1 MKQVMENYNEEDLKV
16 WNTLFTRQIKNL
28 EDKACKEYLCYL
40 NELAPVL
47 HADAIPNLNELSD
60 LLFEKAGWKIEIV
73 PGLIPVKDFFALL
86 AEKKFCSSTWL
97 RKISQLDYLEE
108 PDMFH
113 DIFGHIPLLLDPTF
127 GDFAQKLGEIG
138 LENHENET
146 IVVQLQRLYW
156 FSIEFGLI
164 KVNHERRI
172 YGAGILSS
180 FQETNGIFDT
190 NTEIFAFNLEEIIH
204 SDFNNM
210 TIQTKYYELESFEE
224 LFVSLKCYEE
234 NLLSNSVQ

>member
-1 MKQVMENYNEEDLKV
+1 MKNYNEEDLKV

-47 HADAIPNLNELSD
+47 HANAIPNLNELSD

-73 PGLIPVKDFFALL
+73 PGLIPVKDFFELL

-224 LFVSLKCYEE
+224 LFESLNHFS
-234 NLLSNSVQ
+234 NLVITLV

>member
-1 MKQVMENYNEEDLKV
+1 MKQIMESYTEEDVNV
-16 WNTLFTRQIKNL
+16 WNILFTRQIKNL
-28 EDKACKEYLCYL
+28 EDKACKEYLFYL
-40 NELAPVL
+40 KELAPVL
-47 HADAIPNLNELSD
+47 HANAIPNLNELSD
-60 LLFEKAGWKIEIV
+60 LLFEKAGWRIEIV
-73 PGLIPVKDFFALL
+73 PGLIPVKDFFELL
-86 AEKKFCSSTWL
+86 AERKFCSSTWL
-97 RKISQLDYLEE
+97 RKMSQLDYLEE

-138 LENHENET
+138 LEHHDNEKV
-146 IVVQLQRLYW
+146 VVQLQRLYW

-164 KVNHERRI
+164 KINNERRI

-180 FQETNGIFDT
+180 FQETNGIYDS
-190 NTEIFAFNLEEIIH
+190 NTEIFPFNLEEIID

-224 LFVSLKCYEE
+224 LFESLNHFKYESKV
-234 NLLSNSVQ
+234 LV

>member
-1 MKQVMENYNEEDLKV
+1 MKQVMNNYTTEDVKV
-16 WNTLFTRQIKNL
+16 WNTLFTRQIANL
-28 EDKACKEYLCYL
+28 QDKACAEYLKYF
-40 NELAPVL
+40 NELESVL
-47 HADAIPNLNELSD
+47 HADAIPNLEVLSQ
-60 LLFEKAGWKIEIV
+60 LLFEKSGWKIEIV

-97 RKISQLDYLEE
+97 RKMSQLDYLEE

-127 GDFAQKLGEIG
+127 GDFAQKLGKIG
-138 LENHENET
+138 LENHDNET

-164 KVNHERRI
+164 QSEQGRRI

-180 FQETNGIFDT
+180 FQETNGIFDEET
-190 NTEIFAFNLEEIIH
+190 VIHPFNLEEIIQ

-210 TIQTKYYELESFEE
+210 TIQTKYYELQSFDE
-224 LFVSLKCYEE
+224 LFASLMAYEE
-234 NLLSNSVQ
+234 KTNCII

>member
-1 MKQVMENYNEEDLKV
+1 MKQIIESYTEEDVNV
-16 WNTLFTRQIKNL
+16 WNILFTRQIKNL
-28 EDKACKEYLCYL
+28 EDKACKEYLFYL
-40 NELAPVL
+40 KELTPVL
-47 HADAIPNLNELSD
+47 HANAIPNLNEFSD
-60 LLFEKAGWKIEIV
+60 LLFEKAGWRIEIV
-73 PGLIPVKDFFALL
+73 PGLIPVKDFFELL
-86 AEKKFCSSTWL
+86 AERKFCSSTWL
-97 RKISQLDYLEE
+97 RKMSQLDYLEE

-113 DIFGHIPLLLDPTF
+113 DIFGHITLLLDPTF

-138 LENHENET
+138 LEHHDNEK

-180 FQETNGIFDT
+180 FQETNGIYDS
-190 NTEIFAFNLEEIIH
+190 NTEIFPFNLEEIID

-224 LFVSLKCYEE
+224 LFESLNHFKYESKV
-234 NLLSNSVQ
+234 LV

>member
-73 PGLIPVKDFFALL
+73 PGLIPVKDFFELL
-86 AEKKFCSSTWL
+86 AERKFCSSTWL
-97 RKISQLDYLEE
+97 RKMNQLDYLEE

-113 DIFGHIPLLLDPTF
+113 DIFGHIPLLLDSTF

-180 FQETNGIFDT
+180 FQETNGIFNT
-190 NTEIFAFNLEEIIH
+190 ETEIFSFNLEEIIH

-224 LFVSLKCYEE
+224 LFHALKNFEIVLHKC
-234 NLLSNSVQ
+234 LI

>member
-190 NTEIFAFNLEEIIH
+190 NTEIFAFNLEEIIQ

-224 LFVSLKCYEE
+224 LFVSLNHFS
-234 NLLSNSVQ
+234 NLVITLV

>member
-1 MKQVMENYNEEDLKV
+1 MKQVMKNYNEEDLKV

-47 HADAIPNLNELSD
+47 HANAIPNLNELSD

-73 PGLIPVKDFFALL
+73 PGLIPVKDFFELL

-127 GDFAQKLGEIG
+127 GNFAQKLGEIG
-138 LENHENET
+138 LENHENEI

-190 NTEIFAFNLEEIIH
+190 NTEIFAFNLEEIIQ

-224 LFVSLKCYEE
+224 LFVSLNHFS
-234 NLLSNSVQ
+234 NLVITLV

>member
-1 MKQVMENYNEEDLKV
+1 MKQIMENYNEEDLKV

-28 EDKACKEYLCYL
+28 EDKACKEYLFYL
-40 NELAPVL
+40 NKLAPVL
-47 HADAIPNLNELSD
+47 HADAIPNLNKLSD

-73 PGLIPVKDFFALL
+73 PGLIPVKDFFELL
-86 AEKKFCSSTWL
+86 AERKFCSSTWL
-97 RKISQLDYLEE
+97 RKMSQLDYLEE

-138 LENHENET
+138 LEHHDNET
-146 IVVQLQRLYW
+146 VVVQLQRLYW

-224 LFVSLKCYEE
+224 LFVSL
-234 NLLSNSVQ
+234 NHFSLSNPITI